1 MRKFR
6 KLTAGIFGIFVVFQL
21 SSCTKLFDHV
31 FGDDQ
36 SPKKCRIVSFT
47 QNNIDFHGGSR
58 TAKFYYN
65 RHGNIDSIIA
75 DVETGSAGAHLF
87 YFTYDNNHRLI
98 EYREGLGQSYPYEEV
113 HIYAYE
119 NGRIVRDSSTLM
131 PYGGNKEGTFTIVKT
146 LEYDSWDRVI
156 KESHKIINN
165 DDGTIVV
172 DPNPLIF
179 TYDSEGNLVFGS
191 ATYDDGLNFLGTN
204 KYLMFTQRDYSRNNR
219 VGATA
224 YNHKKLPLGFVDGMR
239 PSYGQSGLLSFGLPV
254 QITYSCK

>member
-1 MRKFR
+1 
-6 KLTAGIFGIFVVFQL
+6 
-21 SSCTKLFDHV
+21 
-31 FGDDQ
+31 
-36 SPKKCRIVSFT
+36 
-47 QNNIDFHGGSR
+47 
-58 TAKFYYN
+58 
-65 RHGNIDSIIA
+65 
-75 DVETGSAGAHLF
+75 HLF

-98 EYREGLGQSYPYEEV
+98 GYREGLGQSYPYEEV

-156 KESHKIINN
+156 KESQKIINN

-191 ATYDDGLNFLGTN
+191 AEYDDGL
-204 KYLMFTQRDYSRNNR
+204 
-219 VGATA
+219 
-224 YNHKKLPLGFVDGMR
+224 
-239 PSYGQSGLLSFGLPV
+239 
-254 QITYSCK
+254 